1 MTTNTPDKPAGGTPD
16 HSARAHARRSPSG
29 FGSLS
34 VCLHFQNDNSR
45 PAHPMTLAGERIHQA
60 SEVRSTAS
68 LTDPVEVELA
78 QKCIDYFNGFP
89 TSEWTHLPEMRF
101 EVFEGIYGFADLT
114 LLHKDMKK
122 ACLQDLK
129 TGYRK
134 AASAETN
141 IQMQM
146 YTLGIFDKWPSVE
159 EVEVHLIYPRLD
171 IVDVHTWKREP
182 DYEQI
187 KLRVIALERRAEAV
201 QKGELVAYQPDS
213 EICQWCKHAGTC
225 PALHQLALP
234 VAQAYASAR
243 PEDLTIPD
251 AYDPALI
258 TDPSVMGKA
267 YVLAGVME
275 KWCESVKF
283 HATQMRLEQGIEIPG
298 TQLAHRA
305 GKKSISDPNE
315 ALRIAEQFGIS
326 HDEFMTAVEVSGPK
340 LLKIAHDK
348 APKGKKKVAEENLE
362 NALQDAGV
370 MSIGN
375 ETLYLKK
382 SR

>member
-1 MTTNTPDKPAGGTPD
+1 MNTNTPD
-16 HSARAHARRSPSG
+16 HSSRAHSKRSPSG
-29 FGSLS
+29 LGRYA
-34 VCLHFQNDNSR
+34 VCPHYAPDQNRPPHPRTIEGTMIHEAVEARNPKLLPEELRQFAEAAIRYWDDILAENPGWQYRIEMPVRIPFFEDKKGHIDLVFWSPDKKRLKVLDWKAGMNS
-45 PAHPMTLAGERIHQA
+45 QA
-60 SEVRSTAS
+60 EAAVN
-68 LTDPVEVELA
+68 VQ
-78 QKCIDYFNGFP
+78 QKCYSTGVMENFP
-89 TSEWTHLPEMRF
+89 E
-101 EVFEGIYGFADLT
+101 A
-114 LLHKDMKK
+114 
-122 ACLQDLK
+122 
-129 TGYRK
+129 
-134 AASAETN
+134 
-141 IQMQM
+141 
-146 YTLGIFDKWPSVE
+146 E
-159 EVEVHLIYPRLD
+159 EVEVHIVYLRLEKVS
-171 IVDVHTWKREP
+171 IHTWYRK
-182 DYEQI
+182 DFDQMC
-187 KLRVIALERRAEAV
+187 LENLAVDRRAEEAS
-201 QKGELVAYQPDS
+201 QHDIDKPGERLWHNPDPH
-213 EICQWCKHAGTC
+213 ICYDCLKSATC

-243 PEDLTIPD
+243 PEDLVIPD

-258 TDPSVMGKA
+258 TDPSVMGRA

-283 HATQMRLEQGIEIPG
+283 YATQMRLEQGIEIPG

-370 MSIGN
+370 MSIGS
-375 ETLYLKK
+375 ETLYLRK
-382 SR
+382 SK

>member
-1 MTTNTPDKPAGGTPD
+1 MKANTPD
-16 HSARAHARRSPSG
+16 HSSRAHARRSPSG

-45 PAHPMTLAGERIHQA
+45 PAHPMTLSGERIHQA

-68 LTDPVEVELA
+68 LADPVEVELA

-134 AASAETN
+134 QASAETN

-146 YTLGIFDKWPSVE
+146 YTLGIFDKWPSIE

-258 TDPSVMGKA
+258 ESPDVMAKA
-267 YVLAGVME
+267 KVVAGIMK
-275 KWCESVKF
+275 KWCESVDYW
-283 HATQMRLEQGIEIPG
+283 ALQMRLNQGVEIPG
-298 TQLAHRA
+298 TTLATRA
-305 GKKSISDPNE
+305 GTKKINDPNE
-315 ALRIAEQFGIS
+315 ALRIAQEHGVTFE
-326 HDEFMTAVEVSGPK
+326 EFLTTVDVSASQ
-340 LLKIAHDK
+340 LLDIVHGK
-348 APKGKKKVAEENLE
+348 AARGKKGQAKEALE
-362 NALQDAGV
+362 DALLDSGALSVGADT
-370 MSIGN
+370 M
-375 ETLYLKK
+375 YLRK
-382 SR
+382 SK

>member
-1 MTTNTPDKPAGGTPD
+1 MNPTPD
-16 HSARAHARRSPSG
+16 HSSRAHSRISPSG
-29 FGSLS
+29 LGLLA
-34 VCLHFQNDNSR
+34 VCPSFANDNSK
-45 PAHPMTLAGERIHQA
+45 PEHPLTTEGTLIHQHLETRDLSGLREDLRPIA
-60 SEVRSTAS
+60 QVGINFWDKLRAENPDWKEQVEPCIQITDEMKGHLDLIRVGETEAAQLDYKSGRFHQATA
-68 LTDPVEVELA
+68 A
-78 QKCIDYFNGFP
+78 
-89 TSEWTHLPEMRF
+89 
-101 EVFEGIYGFADLT
+101 
-114 LLHKDMKK
+114 
-122 ACLQDLK
+122 
-129 TGYRK
+129 
-134 AASAETN
+134 TN
-141 IQMQM
+141 IQQKA
-146 YTLGIFDKWPSVE
+146 YAVGLFKKLPHIQKITVYLVYLRLE
-159 EVEVHLIYPRLD
+159 EV
-171 IVDVHTWKREP
+171 
-182 DYEQI
+182 DYEVFTREQLPQLELEVLAV
-187 KLRVIALERRAEAV
+187 LRRAQAAQRGEIDERR
-201 QKGELVAYQPDS
+201 PDPAA
-213 EICQWCKHAGTC
+213 CTWCKHAGTC

-258 TDPSVMGKA
+258 TDPTTMGKA

-283 HATQMRLEQGIEIPG
+283 HATQMRLEQGIEVPG

-326 HDEFMTAVEVSGPK
+326 HDEFMTTVEVSGPK

-370 MSIGN
+370 MSIGS
-375 ETLYLKK
+375 ETLYLRK
-382 SR
+382 SK